1 MEYLENPFTPSF
13 GEVPAH
19 LAGRQQ
25 IIRDL
30 DRAFLSQRRRPELTS
45 IFSGAR
51 GTGKT
56 ALMSSLASRAE
67 SHGWIAVKAT
77 ALPGMLEEI
86 ELGTKRAAAHLIDSS
101 THFEVTGLGIAPLGS
116 VEVSRV
122 HNASTWRYR
131 MSDIIDQLNE
141 AGTGLLVTVDEVDPT
156 LDEMIQLAATYQH
169 FVTDGKRVA
178 LLMAGLPNNV
188 STLLNH
194 KTVSFLRRAQ
204 QYHLG
209 RIADYDVRE
218 ALIRTIQEND
228 RLADAEGIDRAVRSI
243 SGFPF
248 LLQLVGYR
256 AWDLTS
262 DSKEISSRDFDLG
275 IKIARDEMDDRILA
289 ATYRELTAEDKRF
302 LIAML
307 DDEEESTTADLVER
321 LKRSPQQVSRYRRR
335 MIDAGII
342 GERGRGIVAF
352 ELPFFRDYLAAQCV
366 K

>member
-56 ALMSSLASRAE
+56 ALMSSLATMAE
-67 SHGWIAVKAT
+67 SHGWIAVKTT

-86 ELGTKRAAAHLIDSS
+86 EFGAKRAAGHLIDPSKN
-101 THFEVTGLGIAPLGS
+101 FEVTGLGIAPLGS
-116 VEVSRV
+116 IEVNRV
-122 HNASTWRYR
+122 HDASTWRYR

-243 SGFPF
+243 SGFPS
-248 LLQLVGYR
+248 YCN
-256 AWDLTS
+256 S
-262 DSKEISSRDFDLG
+262 
-275 IKIARDEMDDRILA
+275 
-289 ATYRELTAEDKRF
+289 
-302 LIAML
+302 
-307 DDEEESTTADLVER
+307 
-321 LKRSPQQVSRYRRR
+321 
-335 MIDAGII
+335 
-342 GERGRGIVAF
+342 
-352 ELPFFRDYLAAQCV
+352 
-366 K
+366 

>member
-56 ALMSSLASRAE
+56 ALMSSLATRAE
-67 SHGWIAVKAT
+67 SHGWIAVKTT

-86 ELGTKRAAAHLIDSS
+86 EFGAKRAAGHLIDPSN
-101 THFEVTGLGIAPLGS
+101 HFEVTGLGIAPLGS
-116 VEVSRV
+116 IEVSRV
-122 HNASTWRYR
+122 HDASTWRYR

-169 FVTDGKRVA
+169 FVTDGKRVS

-204 QYHLG
+204 QYRLG

-218 ALIRTIQEND
+218 ALIRTI
-228 RLADAEGIDRAVRSI
+228 
-243 SGFPF
+243 
-248 LLQLVGYR
+248 
-256 AWDLTS
+256 
-262 DSKEISSRDFDLG
+262 
-275 IKIARDEMDDRILA
+275 
-289 ATYRELTAEDKRF
+289 
-302 LIAML
+302 
-307 DDEEESTTADLVER
+307 
-321 LKRSPQQVSRYRRR
+321 
-335 MIDAGII
+335 
-342 GERGRGIVAF
+342 
-352 ELPFFRDYLAAQCV
+352 
-366 K
+366 

>member
-45 IFSGAR
+45 IFSGAC

-56 ALMSSLASRAE
+56 ALMSSLATRAE
-67 SHGWIAVKAT
+67 SHGWIAVKTT
-77 ALPGMLEEI
+77 ALPGMLEEL
-86 ELGTKRAAAHLIDSS
+86 EFGAKRAAAHLIDPSN
-101 THFEVTGLGIAPLGS
+101 HFEVTGLGIAPLGS
-116 VEVSRV
+116 IEVNRV
-122 HNASTWRYR
+122 HDASTWRYR

-209 RIADYDVRE
+209 RIAD
-218 ALIRTIQEND
+218 
-228 RLADAEGIDRAVRSI
+228 
-243 SGFPF
+243 
-248 LLQLVGYR
+248 
-256 AWDLTS
+256 
-262 DSKEISSRDFDLG
+262 
-275 IKIARDEMDDRILA
+275 
-289 ATYRELTAEDKRF
+289 
-302 LIAML
+302 
-307 DDEEESTTADLVER
+307 
-321 LKRSPQQVSRYRRR
+321 
-335 MIDAGII
+335 
-342 GERGRGIVAF
+342 
-352 ELPFFRDYLAAQCV
+352 
-366 K
+366 